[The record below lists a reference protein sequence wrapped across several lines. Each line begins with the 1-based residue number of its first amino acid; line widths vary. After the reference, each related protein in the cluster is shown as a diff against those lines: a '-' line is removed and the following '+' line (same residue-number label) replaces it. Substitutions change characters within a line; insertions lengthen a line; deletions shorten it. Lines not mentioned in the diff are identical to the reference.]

1 MRIILIFSFLFLSQF
16 SIGQKTNDYLIIDN
30 KVAKI
35 PDSLTTTTSGIAN
48 YINTNFKSESE
59 KIRAVFYWTASNIS
73 YDVPNMY
80 EPNYLDSSQEKIN
93 NTLKSRKGVCIHYA
107 EIFNDIANKVDV
119 KTRIISGYTKQDG
132 KVASIGHAWCASKI
146 DGKWFLFDPTWA
158 SGFIEGQKFTKKLNN
173 SFFKAEPSKMI
184 ASHMPF
190 DYLWQFLNS
199 PITNQEF
206 ISGKMDAKKAKIN
219 FEFETEIDNYEKL
232 SDGDKAFETS
242 KRIEKS
248 GLLNKMITDYNNEEK
263 KVFTVFRQNKNI
275 EKLNLISAD
284 FNEAISY
291 LNDFILFRNKR
302 FKPTQSDEV
311 IKKMIQ
317 DVKEKFIKCKD
328 DVYTIGSVG
337 TENSSNLNSLKRLI
351 LDALD
356 KTKEQE
362 DFVKEYL
369 SKGYLGRKIM
379 FTNLK

>member
-16 SIGQKTNDYLIIDN
+16 SIGQKANDYLILDN